1 MSKNQKAYITFGA
14 QMGDVRADAT
24 VASHL
29 ISLRKLLDK
38 YCKGPYSPEVDEFAP
53 IARVDGDLWYW
64 EFEGCQKLRWS
75 RKCRYITVDIGV
87 PRSRWE
93 NVSPHEMRL
102 YLINNLKHALTL
114 MVSKLKKEKA
124 SVNDALLFEDVARV
138 EEEYLNEVTA

>member
-24 VASHL
+24 VAPHL

-38 YCKGPYSPEVDEFAP
+38 YCKGPYSPEVDELAP

-75 RKCRYITVDIGV
+75 RKSRYITVDIGV

-93 NVSPHEMRL
+93 NVSPNEIRL
-102 YLINNLKHALTL
+102 YLINNLKQALTL
-114 MVSKLKKEKA
+114 MVNKLKKEKV

-138 EEEYLNEVTA
+138 EEEYLIEVTA